1 MSAPSP
7 ETTPTVNS
15 VRDWLVDR
23 VAFYLELSPSDVA
36 MDAPMVDM
44 GLDSVY
50 AMTLSGDIEEH
61 FGLIVEPTVAW
72 DHPTIVAL
80 ADHLSERLRHG

>member
-7 ETTPTVNS
+7 ETTPS
-15 VRDWLVDR
+15 LDSIRDWLVDR
-23 VAFYLELSPSDVA
+23 VAFYLELPASDVA

-61 FGLIVEPTVAW
+61 LGLIVEPTVAW
-72 DHPTIVAL
+72 DHPTIAAL
-80 ADHLSERLRHG
+80 AEHLCERLRHG